1 MRRDADTARC
11 GGVWMR
17 HNRLDAA
24 DTMWRDA
31 MGYGCGRIGQ
41 MRRDADVAGY
51 GCGGMWMRQDRSER
65 WDAMRRD
72 EDAAGSDAAG

>member
-1 MRRDADTARC
+1 
-11 GGVWMR
+11 
-17 HNRLDAA
+17 
-24 DTMWRDA
+24 
-31 MGYGCGRIGQ
+31 